1 MHEVIFVAKFVE
13 HKIRNPMRRLL
24 TSILCCSALLT
35 ASAQEPDTATDGS
48 TSKEEKNRNVM
59 LNASSSNQPRQI
71 SIGLPEGEA
80 VDIFEDGTPVSYLFW
95 PDYPYY
101 SWRGGV
107 STASQSLLSLSES
120 ALQYGQC
127 KYVLTSTSVQAGD
140 SFQGLAN
147 YTLDTYG
154 KQIFDVNISTPM
166 GRGWGFSLGSYQGF
180 DPGSNRL
187 DALDIQDRMQIY
199 KANLTKSFA
208 EGRGLFAVNYKYA
221 RRTAISD
228 NTGLFYF
235 NGEDGSVDQYGD
247 FDLGHDQLLP
257 NYDYIEYFSIR
268 TGEMTRRSL
277 RDAATSDNHQLTLN
291 LDYNFDNG
299 NRLKISSKLKDA
311 VDNTIFF
318 KLGGLYNVGA
328 ADGFT
333 FEDGTPY
340 AGMVQDRYLLYFEGA
355 ERSWMTTATLTGRT
369 DDGRH
374 DWRLGANLWFN
385 RARIYANS
393 WINPH
398 EGAANPRKL
407 LSNGSAGSIYNE
419 GSEYYDGNENRLALF
434 ASDDWSVGERLWLS
448 LGVRLEWMHQKG
460 DAALAFTDDG
470 QLIEPANVRGYKFS
484 LKDAKINEFGA
495 YDWFN
500 PSYTL
505 NARYTIVDG
514 FGLVGEYVG
523 VRQRPN
529 LQDFAGPFMPKMDA
543 INVNMVRAGIYWNN
557 SWMELTSQFTYIG
570 QTNFKYRDQF
580 TNPNDASETTILP
593 IVYDVATMGWTTD
606 VVLTPFRGFSFHGL
620 FTYQDP
626 KYKNFTF
633 QPIFS
638 DGAGERYDFNDKNVL
653 GMSKVIVELDP
664 SYEVDRWRFWLSLRY
679 QSKQY
684 INRTNSLYFKGR
696 WETFGG
702 VDFALNDKVKFSLNV
717 INILNQ
723 KGASGSIAAADLLT
737 DVAAY
742 NRGYLMSGQYI
753 RPFTVELSTS
763 IKF

>member
-1 MHEVIFVAKFVE
+1 MKRYLLGLLLACGVIA
-13 HKIRNPMRRLL
+13 
-24 TSILCCSALLT
+24 
-35 ASAQEPDTATDGS
+35 ASAQEPVTSSEGS
-48 TSKEEKNRNVM
+48 SSKEEKNRNVM
-59 LNASSSNQPRQI
+59 LNASNSNQPRQI

-95 PDYPYY
+95 PDYPFY
-101 SWRGGV
+101 SWRGDV
-107 STASQSLLSLSES
+107 SLASQSLLSLTES

-127 KYVLTSTSVQAGD
+127 KYVLSSSNVRPSDKFRGKA
-140 SFQGLAN
+140 S
-147 YTLDTYG
+147 YTTDIYG
-154 KQIFDVNISTPM
+154 KQLFDVNISGPL
-166 GRGWGFSLGSYQGF
+166 GRGWGYTTSVYQGF

-187 DALDIQDRMQIY
+187 DAMEIQDRMQIY
-199 KANLTKSFA
+199 KVGISKSFSQ
-208 EGRGLFAVNYKYA
+208 GRGLFSANYKYA
-221 RRTAISD
+221 RRTSISD

-235 NGEDGSVDQYGD
+235 NGEDGSVDPYGD
-247 FDLGHDQLLP
+247 FNLGHDQLLP
-257 NYDYIEYFSIR
+257 DYSYIDYFSIR
-268 TGEMTRRSL
+268 TGKMERKST
-277 RDAATSDNHQLTLN
+277 RDAATSDSQQLTLN

-299 NRLKISSKLKDA
+299 TKLNVSSKLKDA
-311 VDNTIFF
+311 VDNTLFI
-318 KLGGLYNVGA
+318 KLAGLHNVTE
-328 ADGFT
+328 ADGYT
-333 FEDGTPY
+333 LEDGTPY
-340 AGMVQDRYLLYFEGA
+340 SGMVQDRYMLYFEGA

-369 DDGRH
+369 DDERH

-385 RARIYANS
+385 RARIYGSS
-393 WINPH
+393 WIYSH
-398 EGAANPRKL
+398 EGSVNPRKL
-407 LSNGSAGSIYNE
+407 LTNGATGSIYNE
-419 GSEYYDGNENRLALF
+419 GSEYYDGNENRIALY
-434 ASDDWSVGERLWLS
+434 ASDDWNVTDRLWLS

-460 DAALAFTDDG
+460 KAAIAFTDDG
-470 QLIEPANVRGYKFS
+470 QLIEPANIRTYQYSVPSGKVNKF
-484 LKDAKINEFGA
+484 GT

-505 NARYTIVDG
+505 NARYSIVDG

-523 VRQRPN
+523 VWQRPN

-543 INVNMVRAGIYWNN
+543 INVNMARAGIYWNN
-557 SWMELTSQFTYIG
+557 PWIELTSQFTYIS

-580 TNPNDASETTILP
+580 TNPNDAAETVILP

-606 VVLTPFRGFSFHGL
+606 MVLTPFKGFSFHGL
-620 FTYQDP
+620 FTYQNP

-633 QPIFS
+633 QPVFS
-638 DGAGERYDFNDKNVL
+638 DGAGEFYDFNDKTVI

-664 SYEVDRWRFWLSLRY
+664 SYEFDRWRFWLSLRY

-702 VDFALNDKVKFSLNV
+702 VDFALNKSVKFSLNV

-742 NRGYLMSGQYI
+742 NHGYLMSGQYI
-753 RPFTVELSTS
+753 RPFTVELMTS
-763 IKF
+763 INF

>member
-1 MHEVIFVAKFVE
+1 MKYRLSI
-13 HKIRNPMRRLL
+13 LL
-24 TSILCCSALLT
+24 TILCGSVAM
-35 ASAQEPDTATDGS
+35 AQEPATTS
-48 TSKEEKNRNVM
+48 ENSSSKEEKNRNVM
-59 LNASSSNQPRQI
+59 LNASNSNQPRQI

-107 STASQSLLSLSES
+107 SIAQQSLLSLTES

-127 KYVLTSTSVQAGD
+127 KYVLSSENVRAGKE
-140 SFQGLAN
+140 FRGMAT
-147 YTLDTYG
+147 YTTDIYG
-154 KQIFDVNISTPM
+154 KQLFDVNISGPI
-166 GRGWGFSLGSYQGF
+166 GRGWGYTASVYQGF

-187 DALDIQDRMQIY
+187 SAMDIQDRMQIY
-199 KANLTKSFA
+199 KVGINKVFA
-208 EGRGLFAVNYKYA
+208 QGRGMFSVNYKFA

-257 NYDYIEYFSIR
+257 DYTFIDYFSIR
-268 TGEMTRRSL
+268 TGEMVHKSI
-277 RDAATSDNHQLTLN
+277 RDAATSDNHQLTFN
-291 LDYNFDNG
+291 LDYDFDNG
-299 NRLKISSKLKDA
+299 TKLRVSSKLKDA
-311 VDNTIFF
+311 VDNSLML
-318 KLGGLYNVGA
+318 KLAGLHDARVG
-328 ADGFT
+328 DGFT
-333 FEDGTPY
+333 LEDGTPY
-340 AGMVQDRYLLYFEGA
+340 VGMVQDRYMLYFEGA
-355 ERSWMTTATLTGRT
+355 ERSWMTTATLTGRS
-369 DDGRH
+369 DNERH
-374 DWRLGANLWFN
+374 DWRMGANLWFN
-385 RARIYANS
+385 NASIYANT
-393 WINPH
+393 WIYSH

-407 LSNGSAGSIYNE
+407 LTNGAMGSIYNE
-419 GSEYYDGNENRLALF
+419 GSEFYDGNENRIALF
-434 ASDDWSVGERLWLS
+434 ASDDWTVSDRLWLS
-448 LGVRLEWMHQKG
+448 LGLRLEWMNQKG
-460 DAALAFTDDG
+460 DAAIAFTEDG
-470 QLIEPANVRGYKFS
+470 QMIEPANVRTYQFS
-484 LKDAKINEFGA
+484 LKQAKINQFGT
-495 YDWFN
+495 YNWFN

-505 NARYTIVDG
+505 NARYAIVDG

-523 VRQRPN
+523 VWQRPN

-543 INVNMVRAGIYWNN
+543 INVNMARAGIYWNN
-557 SWMELTSQFTYIG
+557 SWMELTSQFTYIN

-580 TNPNDASETTILP
+580 TNPNNAAETVILP

-606 VVLTPFRGFSFHGL
+606 MVLTPFRGFSFHGL

-633 QPIFS
+633 QPVFS
-638 DGAGERYDFNDKNVL
+638 DGAGERYDFNDKNVI

-664 SYEVDRWRFWLSLRY
+664 SYEIDRWRVWLSLRY

-702 VDFALNDKVKFSLNV
+702 VDFALNKSVKFSLNV
-717 INILNQ
+717 INIFNQ

-737 DVAAY
+737 NVAAY
-742 NRGYLMSGQYI
+742 NHGYLMSGQYI
-753 RPFTVELSTS
+753 RPFTVELMTS
-763 IKF
+763 INF

>member
-1 MHEVIFVAKFVE
+1 M
-13 HKIRNPMRRLL
+13 
-24 TSILCCSALLT
+24 
-35 ASAQEPDTATDGS
+35 
-48 TSKEEKNRNVM
+48 M
-59 LNASSSNQPRQI
+59 LNASNSNQPRQI

-101 SWRGGV
+101 SWRGDV
-107 STASQSLLSLSES
+107 SIAQQSLLSLTES

-127 KYVLTSTSVQAGD
+127 KYVLSSETVRASDAFRGRAS
-140 SFQGLAN
+140 
-147 YTLDTYG
+147 YTTDIYG
-154 KQIFDVNISTPM
+154 KHLFDVNISGPL
-166 GRGWGFSLGSYQGF
+166 GRGWGYTASVYQGF

-187 DALDIQDRMQIY
+187 DAMEIQDRMQIY
-199 KANLTKSFA
+199 RVGISKSFSQ
-208 EGRGLFAVNYKYA
+208 GRGLFSANYKYA
-221 RRTAISD
+221 RRTSISD

-257 NYDYIEYFSIR
+257 DYSYIDYFSIR
-268 TGEMTRRSL
+268 TGKMEHKST
-277 RDAATSDNHQLTLN
+277 RDAATSYSHQLTLN
-291 LDYNFDNG
+291 LDYDFDNDMQL
-299 NRLKISSKLKDA
+299 RVSSKLKDA
-311 VDNTIFF
+311 TDNTLFF
-318 KLGGLYNVGA
+318 KLAGLHNATAV
-328 ADGFT
+328 DGYT
-333 FEDGTPY
+333 LENGTPY
-340 AGMVQDRYLLYFEGA
+340 TGMVQDRYMLYFEGA
-355 ERSWMTTATLTGRT
+355 ERSWMTTATLTGRS

-393 WINPH
+393 WIYSH
-398 EGAANPRKL
+398 EGSANPRKL
-407 LSNGSAGSIYNE
+407 MTNGETGSIYNE
-419 GSEYYDGNENRLALF
+419 GSEYYDGNENRIALF
-434 ASDDWSVGERLWLS
+434 ASDDWNVTDRLWLS

-460 DAALAFTDDG
+460 KAAIAFTDDG
-470 QLIEPANVRGYKFS
+470 QLIEPANIRTYQFS
-484 LKDAKINEFGA
+484 LDKGRVNEFGT

-505 NARYTIVDG
+505 NARYSIIDG

-523 VRQRPN
+523 VWQRPN

-543 INVNMVRAGIYWNN
+543 IQVNMARAGIYWNN
-557 SWMELTSQFTYIG
+557 RWMELTSQFTYIN

-580 TNPNDASETTILP
+580 TNPNNPAETVILP

-606 VVLTPFRGFSFHGL
+606 MVLTPFKGFTFHGL

-633 QPIFS
+633 QPVFS
-638 DGAGERYDFNDKNVL
+638 DGAGERYDFNDKNVV

-664 SYEVDRWRFWLSLRY
+664 SYEFDRWRVWLSLRY

-702 VDFALNDKVKFSLNV
+702 VDFALNKSVKFSLNV

-753 RPFTVELSTS
+753 RPFTVELMTS
-763 IKF
+763 INF